1 MVLDRVA
8 DLHVPLIAPLVSLTR
23 LSCARLVLV
32 TPAIP
37 ITIGPIAIAVITI
50 WPVTI
55 AVIRVGWGR
64 HSRGSHNHN
73 KGNNHGDRH
82 VDTVVANR
90 QPFQRVYSL
99 WLEAL

>member
-55 AVIRVGWGR
+55 AVIRVGWVGIAGVAITIIR
-64 HSRGSHNHN
+64 VITTAIGTSILSSPI
-73 KGNNHGDRH
+73 GNLFNGCI
-82 VDTVVANR
+82 A
-90 QPFQRVYSL
+90 FG
-99 WLEAL
+99 